1 MFFLLLPPQPLFP
14 KDRKYPSLN
23 ERSKTL
29 DAPRKQKEEE
39 EEKEAATLVERK
51 KHETSCVLH
60 LLFNYCNH
68 SCCIHCG
75 VHHLLTIMNES
86 MEENQNKQTQ
96 S

>member
-29 DAPRKQKEEE
+29 DAPRKQKKEEEEEE
-39 EEKEAATLVERK
+39 EEKKEAVTLVARK

-60 LLFNYCNH
+60 LP
-68 SCCIHCG
+68 SQ
-75 VHHLLTIMNES
+75 TIATTVVVYIVEFITYL
-86 MEENQNKQTQ
+86 Q
-96 S
+96 

>member
-1 MFFLLLPPQPLFP
+1 MFFLLLPPQPLYP

-39 EEKEAATLVERK
+39 EEKEAVTLVERK

-60 LLFNYCNH
+60 LP
-68 SCCIHCG
+68 SQ
-75 VHHLLTIMNES
+75 TIATTVVVYIVEFITYL
-86 MEENQNKQTQ
+86 K
-96 S
+96 

>member
-1 MFFLLLPPQPLFP
+1 MFFLLLLAPQPLFP

-39 EEKEAATLVERK
+39 AVTLVARK

-60 LLFNYCNH
+60 LP
-68 SCCIHCG
+68 SQ
-75 VHHLLTIMNES
+75 TIATTVVVYIVEFITYL
-86 MEENQNKQTQ
+86 QQ
-96 S
+96 

>member
-23 ERSKTL
+23 DRSKTL

-39 EEKEAATLVERK
+39 EGKEAVTLVARK

-60 LLFNYCNH
+60 LP
-68 SCCIHCG
+68 SQ
-75 VHHLLTIMNES
+75 TIATTVVVYIVEFITYL
-86 MEENQNKQTQ
+86 K
-96 S
+96 